1 MKLKNS
7 FLPLATVKSLL
18 LFLAVIFSCIAT
30 APISH
35 ANGRVLDYQVK
46 VAGPYQIGFG
56 SVPNPP
62 RVGAIH
68 VSVTVTP
75 LKTENPIQNHQVII
89 RVFRPNVEGDISA
102 PIQAFR
108 QSSLESIYE
117 ANTDVDSVGPWTFM
131 VTVSSGLGNSSAN
144 FVLDVRPSN
153 PLLSIM
159 SWATLTVFVALV
171 ALGIYPF
178 IASRMARRKLK

>member
-7 FLPLATVKSLL
+7 FLPLATVKFLL

-75 LKTENPIQNHQVII
+75 LKTENPIQNPQVIQHQS
-89 RVFRPNVEGDISA
+89 RLFANRHSNLSTK
-102 PIQAFR
+102 PIQTW
-108 QSSLESIYE
+108 I
-117 ANTDVDSVGPWTFM
+117 V
-131 VTVSSGLGNSSAN
+131 
-144 FVLDVRPSN
+144 
-153 PLLSIM
+153 
-159 SWATLTVFVALV
+159 
-171 ALGIYPF
+171 
-178 IASRMARRKLK
+178 